1 MYLCICFLLILTLLP
16 IRCCQKQSHVNNII
30 HGQWCSPFLCFQ
42 RRRGGSG
49 GPVFPG
55 LAAAWTS
62 TGAWNNLNTLGMLLT
77 TVLVF
82 PILLMLLLQHLRPWK
97 PPMKIHVHSKQCII
111 QHTQAIYH
119 SCCSV
124 STHRMAPPH
133 RYASFLSIPN
143 HDHHLTKINRCNTVT
158 VHLQNDAPATICD
171 PSLYYK
177 KKQGKIMTLPG
188 APTKT

>member
-16 IRCCQKQSHVNNII
+16 IRRCQKQSHVNSIT

-62 TGAWNNLNTLGMLLT
+62 TGAWNYLNTLDMLLT

-82 PILLMLLLQHLRPWK
+82 PILLVLLLQHLRPWK
-97 PPMKIHVHSKQCII
+97 PPMKIHDRSKPCII
-111 QHTQAIYH
+111 QHSQATHH
-119 SCCSV
+119 SCCFS
-124 STHRMAPPH
+124 STHRIAPPH
-133 RYASFLSIPN
+133 RYASFPSIPN
-143 HDHHLTKINRCNTVT
+143 HDHHLPKINRCNTVA
-158 VHLQNDAPATICD
+158 VYLQNIAPATRCA

-177 KKQGKIMTLPG
+177 KK
-188 APTKT
+188 